1 MFGIYLG
8 LIQDKDSECSPYQEI
23 KARFK
28 RSLQSASFL
37 QIYLL
42 NNIERSSNTFN
53 TGLQSF
59 EYIPCY

>member
-8 LIQDKDSECSPYQEI
+8 LIQDKDSECSLYQEI
-23 KARFK
+23 KPRFK

-42 NNIERSSNTFN
+42 NNIERSSDTFN
-53 TGLQSF
+53 TGFQSF
-59 EYIPCY
+59 EYIACY